1 MFELIDLIIV
11 RPIIN
16 ILFVIYNFVGD
27 FGVAIIIFTVLVK
40 FLMWPLVKR
49 QLHQTKLMRKI
60 QPELA
65 EIKKNCNGNRQL
77 ESLQMMDLY
86 KRHNIKPFR
95 SVLTLFIQ
103 LPIFFSLFM
112 AINVMVRPQPDQG
125 TTCGNTNVSYCAY
138 APVRSLSRIDDIIKE
153 QDSYFSEVEAK
164 QKDSSAPDPTYTFA
178 PKLFGLVD
186 LNARAGFTSVSAIIV
201 MVFALAAAFCQ
212 YYMARQQRPS
222 DQSKKSRSFRQLIK
236 EAADGKEPDQ
246 ADLNNMV
253 SGQMSYMMPLMMLLI
268 MINLQGAIVFYYLL
282 SNIVTIT
289 QQKIVLHKTFDDM
302 DNAADKKI
310 LKELKS
316 VKKIREA
323 EVVENKKTG
332 TRITRISAKDAKK
345 GGKKSKRKE

>member
-125 TTCGNTNVSYCAY
+125 TTCGNTKSHEWLKTEDGLAVVGLTDFAQNALGDIVFI
-138 APVRSLSRIDDIIKE
+138 SLPEEGDEVTAGQSFSDVESVKAV
-153 QDSYFSEVEAK
+153 SEVFSPVTGIVAEINDK
-164 QKDSSAPDPTYTFA
+164 LLDDPA
-178 PKLFGLVD
+178 LVNED
-186 LNARAGFTSVSAIIV
+186 PYGAWLIKVSEPGETEE
-201 MVFALAAAFCQ
+201 LLDAAA
-212 YYMARQQRPS
+212 Y
-222 DQSKKSRSFRQLIK
+222 
-236 EAADGKEPDQ
+236 EA
-246 ADLNNMV
+246 V
-253 SGQMSYMMPLMMLLI
+253 C
-268 MINLQGAIVFYYLL
+268 
-282 SNIVTIT
+282 
-289 QQKIVLHKTFDDM
+289 
-302 DNAADKKI
+302 AA
-310 LKELKS
+310 EE
-316 VKKIREA
+316 EA
-323 EVVENKKTG
+323 
-332 TRITRISAKDAKK
+332 
-345 GGKKSKRKE
+345 